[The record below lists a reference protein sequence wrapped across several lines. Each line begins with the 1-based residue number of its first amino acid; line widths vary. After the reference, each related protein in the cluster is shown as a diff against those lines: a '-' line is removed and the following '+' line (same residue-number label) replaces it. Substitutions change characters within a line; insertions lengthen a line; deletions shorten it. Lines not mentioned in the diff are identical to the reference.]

1 MQIVRSVAGLFFS
14 LVICAPLGLA
24 PSARADDQDVIKEM
38 RQKIE
43 KLDPALE
50 RAQPLLIKGK
60 LDEANRLVLGAFPE
74 ATRTP
79 VEALVLGNTLYK
91 HDANLSYTLHK
102 FAAEKLPGS
111 NMAQIE
117 WGMEQH
123 RAREY
128 AGAASAYRAELI
140 AKSPRSSIFAL
151 AAECA
156 IRQGNLQEACDYWVR
171 AEEAKGTIEQTES
184 MIFEVNGKPSSFRT
198 RAELIEKVGKGDQA
212 AAADLLAMDLHWITD
227 WWNVE
232 PNEALLKNDLA
243 LVRAAFPAPD
253 KTLASAI
260 CAAEV
265 ALKDNNTA
273 AIKSILKRHKL
284 MIDPEATLPPRGD
297 IASFL
302 LGTILNLKIMTKED
316 ADTAFFE
323 KLLALGREKKDAEAF
338 NAACSLVVGAVRLEP
353 VAREALT
360 LTGDVR
366 FAQSVLTS
374 LLRQNTLKID
384 SPELI
389 AAVKQFPEDS
399 IIRTL
404 EVGAATKAGK
414 VTAPLLADAIKAE
427 FTKLSVS
434 GDGGLYAVRP
444 RLTALRSHFKLLNET
459 LNKR

>member
-1 MQIVRSVAGLFFS
+1 
-14 LVICAPLGLA
+14 
-24 PSARADDQDVIKEM
+24 M

-43 KLDPALE
+43 KLQPAVE
-50 RAQPLLIKGK
+50 RAESLMIKGQ
-60 LDEANRLVLGAFPE
+60 LDEANRLVLAVFPE

-91 HDANLSYTLHK
+91 QDPKISYDLHK

-117 WGMEQH
+117 WGMQQH

-140 AKSPRSSIFAL
+140 AKSPRSSVFAL

-156 IRQGNLQEACDYWVR
+156 IRQGNLKEACDYWVR
-171 AEEAKGTIEQTES
+171 AEEAKGTVEQTES
-184 MIFEVNGKPSSFRT
+184 MIFEVNGTPSSSRA
-198 RAELIEKVGKGDQA
+198 RAELIEKVSKGDQT
-212 AAADLLAMDLHWITD
+212 AAADLLAMDLHWVRD
-227 WWNVE
+227 WWNVA
-232 PNEALLKNDLA
+232 PNKPLLKNDLA
-243 LVRAAFPAPD
+243 LIRTAFPSPD
-253 KTLASAI
+253 KALSSAI
-260 CAAEV
+260 WAAEV
-265 ALKDNNTA
+265 ALKDRDTT

-302 LGTILNLKIMTKED
+302 LGTVLNLKIMTKDD

-338 NAACSLVVGAVRLEP
+338 NAACSLVIGAVRLEP
-353 VAREALT
+353 VAREALAI
-360 LTGDVR
+360 TGDVR
-366 FAQSVLTS
+366 FAQSMLTS

-389 AAVKQFPEDS
+389 AAVKQFPDDGL
-399 IIRTL
+399 IRTL

-427 FTKLSVS
+427 FTRLSIS

-444 RLTALRSHFKLLNET
+444 RLTALRSHFKLLSET
-459 LNKR
+459 LNKK